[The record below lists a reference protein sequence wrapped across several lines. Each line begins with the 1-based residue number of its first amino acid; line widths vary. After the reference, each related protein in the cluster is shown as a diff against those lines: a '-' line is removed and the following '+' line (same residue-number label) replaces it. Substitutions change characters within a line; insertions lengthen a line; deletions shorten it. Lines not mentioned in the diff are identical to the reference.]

1 MQEVTK
7 THDLQLSVHTDYFN
21 SMAAMMALCIEN
33 INMQMESETSDLLDR
48 RMMQLFAVS
57 KKQFDKGDVQNVSK
71 LLSGSKNL
79 DLQNELVGKKLL

>member
-1 MQEVTK
+1 MNVNAE
-7 THDLQLSVHTDYFN
+7 YFN
-21 SMAAMMALCIEN
+21 SLAAMFSVLIEN

-79 DLQNELVGKKLL
+79 DS